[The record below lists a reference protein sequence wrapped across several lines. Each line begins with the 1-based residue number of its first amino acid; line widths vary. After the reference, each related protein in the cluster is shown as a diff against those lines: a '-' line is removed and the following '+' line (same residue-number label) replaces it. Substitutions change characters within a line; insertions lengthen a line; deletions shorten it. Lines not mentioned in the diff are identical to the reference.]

1 MQSSYINMQNIFNIC
16 FCCIIWKTNFNIPL
30 EFNEQLAEELHKPI
44 VTSFKKRTVYSR
56 FKDNIWG
63 ADLADMQL
71 ISKINKRFRFL
82 LCVFDI
88 FSKYVWVVIL
98 NNKIFCMLIYE
109 LCIKSKFS

>member
-30 EFNEQLAEELHKPI
+30 EFNEQLAEELHQPI

-71 ISKINKRFRFL
+71 ISKFNEELRFL
-82 LCVFDI
+82 LLDIDI
-88 FSKYVWVVIL
+88 FSSYAWVVPL
-98 NNKIFCMLIYE
+98 KY
-109 LCIKSKFS
+109 